1 MNKPMILKWQEEK
14 KKLSNLGISIITSLQ
29 DNDMNSYGK
38 DVGGSRKHQ
47 QMYSSKYTDPVHKTL
62 EGY

>member
-14 KKLSNLGISIITSLQ
+14 KPSQTSGGFSIITSVQ
-29 DNDMNSYGK
+29 ADDMNSYEQ

-47 QMYSSKYTDPVHKTL
+47 KI
-62 EGY
+62 